1 MSDASDDI
9 EEVDAL
15 APDDDA
21 WTLSA
26 RKEILLTRAI
36 SGLMNGMSINAAA
49 AMVDTN
55 PRTLRRWLDTPAG
68 ARLKSMAQRELIERG
83 AALSIAGQ
91 NAAIAKMIQALED
104 AGEWRDKIAAAR
116 VLGIF
121 ATQRIEI
128 TGADGGAIEV
138 THQVERLADRL
149 NMMRDRTDR
158 VIEMQLARRAIETHT
173 DED

>member
-26 RKEILLTRAI
+26 RKEILLTRAV

-104 AGEWRDKIAAAR
+104 ASEWRDKIAAAR

-158 VIEMQLARRAIETHT
+158 VIEMQLARRAIEASA